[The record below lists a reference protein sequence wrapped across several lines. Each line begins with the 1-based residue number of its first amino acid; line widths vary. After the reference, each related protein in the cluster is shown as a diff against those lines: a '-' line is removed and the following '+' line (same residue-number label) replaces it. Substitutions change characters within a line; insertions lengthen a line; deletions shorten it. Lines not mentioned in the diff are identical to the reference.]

1 MNFKVRPRLHLVT
14 LYNLIPNFAFAIIL
28 LVLSN
33 YGLSDNFKYGAFFVI
48 VISSVY
54 NALSS
59 LFEPWFSELEF
70 KNGHVI
76 YTTSLGGLVDVNLSN
91 LDEEKSHISKS
102 LISLVDFDGNSVDV
116 FNNLYLKSDT
126 VKMLDCLIEY
136 VDS

>member
-1 MNFKVRPRLHLVT
+1 M
-14 LYNLIPNFAFAIIL
+14 L
-28 LVLSN
+28 LVFSD
-33 YGLSDNFKYGAFFVI
+33 YGLSDKFKYGAFIII

-70 KNGHVI
+70 KNGHVL
-76 YTTSLGGLVDVNLSN
+76 YTTGLGGLVDVNLSN

-102 LISLVDFDGNSVDV
+102 LISLVDFDGNTVDV
-116 FNNLYLKSDT
+116 LNKLYLKSDV
-126 VKMLDCLIEY
+126 VKMLDCLIDY

>member
-1 MNFKVRPRLHLVT
+1 LNFKVRPRLHLVT
-14 LYNLIPNFAFAIIL
+14 LFNLIPNFVLAIML
-28 LVLSN
+28 LVFSD
-33 YGLSDNFKYGAFFVI
+33 YGLSDKFKYGAFIII

-70 KNGHVI
+70 KNGHVL
-76 YTTSLGGLVDVNLSN
+76 YTTGLGGLVDVNLSN

-102 LISLVDFDGNSVDV
+102 LISLVDFDGNTVDV
-116 FNNLYLKSDT
+116 LNKLYLKSDV
-126 VKMLDCLIEY
+126 VKMLDCLIDY

>member
-1 MNFKVRPRLHLVT
+1 M
-14 LYNLIPNFAFAIIL
+14 L
-28 LVLSN
+28 LVFSD
-33 YGLSDNFKYGAFFVI
+33 YGLNDKFKYGAFIII

-70 KNGHVI
+70 KNGHVL
-76 YTTSLGGLVDVNLSN
+76 YTTGLGGLVDVNLSN

-102 LISLVDFDGNSVDV
+102 LISLVDFDGNTVDV
-116 FNNLYLKSDT
+116 LNKLYLKSDV
-126 VKMLDCLIEY
+126 VKMLDCLIDY